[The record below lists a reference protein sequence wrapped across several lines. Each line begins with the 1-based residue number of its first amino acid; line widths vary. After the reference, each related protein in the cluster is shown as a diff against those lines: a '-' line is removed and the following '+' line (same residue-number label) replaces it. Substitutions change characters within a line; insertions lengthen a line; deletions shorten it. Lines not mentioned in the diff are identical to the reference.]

1 MGDMERDEMDDLLK
15 SSLRQPAPRLSDDF
29 ERRLHRRL
37 YPPSL
42 SSRARTILGIY
53 AAAAIV
59 VSIFAL
65 RTL

>member
-1 MGDMERDEMDDLLK
+1 MADPMNDMDDLLK
-15 SSLRQPAPRLSDDF
+15 STLRQPAPHLSDGF
-29 ERRLHRRL
+29 ERRLQRYL

-59 VSIFAL
+59 VSIFVF

>member
-1 MGDMERDEMDDLLK
+1 MDEMDELLK
-15 SSLRQPAPRLSDDF
+15 STLREPVPRLSGEF
-29 ERRLHRRL
+29 ERRLQRRL

-42 SSRARTILGIY
+42 SSRARAILGLY

-59 VSIFAL
+59 VSIVAL

>member
-15 SSLRQPAPRLSDDF
+15 SSLRQPAPRLSEDF

>member
-1 MGDMERDEMDDLLK
+1 MDEMDDLLK
-15 SSLRQPAPRLSDDF
+15 STLHRPAPRLSEDF
-29 ERRLHRRL
+29 ERRLQRRL

-42 SSRARTILGIY
+42 SSRARAILGIY